1 VEHHQ
6 VDQHTCSG
14 CPKRRR
20 EIFAEIM
27 VGNIPNLIK
36 DVNIN
41 IKQLDKFQV
50 RTAKIPTVKYN
61 IISLKK

>member
-1 VEHHQ
+1 
-6 VDQHTCSG
+6 
-14 CPKRRR
+14 
-20 EIFAEIM
+20 M